1 MCVIYKSDEGS
12 DCIFRVF
19 RIYKE
24 LISVSDK
31 NINNL
36 FLK

>member
-1 MCVIYKSDEGS
+1 MCVIYESDEGS
-12 DCIFRVF
+12 EYIFRVF

-31 NINNL
+31 NINNS